1 MSVSPLCLYA
11 FIACTGTALPFF
23 TFTFL
28 TTNSSFS
35 CPSFLFVLNIHNQ
48 EWLENYCSEYLL
60 LLFPIYEDL
69 FVILWIIISFLC
81 GPGSSVSIAND
92 YGLGGLE
99 LNPGGDEIFCPS
111 RPALGWSL
119 HNDTT
124 RPQPNHTVTPTHIK
138 PEQYN
143 TWNKSTISR
152 KLLKMDVLTFKTCWA
167 VNGEIIKQVT
177 SSWSVFI
184 QQSVHYQ
191 TDL

>member
-124 RPQPNHTVTPTHIK
+124 RPQPNHTVTPTHIET
-138 PEQYN
+138 EQYTHTQSQAPEDECTSIRN
-143 TWNKSTISR
+143 MLSNKN
-152 KLLKMDVLTFKTCWA
+152 KTSD
-167 VNGEIIKQVT
+167 I
-177 SSWSVFI
+177 SWSIFI
-184 QQSVHYQ
+184 QLLRWCTIQ
-191 TDL
+191 